1 MDRLPILEC
10 ASERVLRRVDIFS
23 NVAAD
28 RCQFQ
33 PVGACR
39 HHVVGVYRGNGNQ
52 RPERALAAGAH
63 GGFRIHG
70 WPCCDRSRRGV
81 LLVRSFDGAVVLG
94 FGWNLYSV
102 RHGALRDRVGMV
114 RHRIVDERVQRCRR
128 DDDDGHGV
136 SSCGLRVFFPSRRHV
151 RTEDLVNPQASVQAA
166 ALAALCFIP
175 VVAAE
180 PQLLLPLM
188 LSFLVFLMLVRS
200 HRTTLLLIP
209 LPAASVCAPTLV
221 NTVRFAGA
229 GTWRQIFGSVILPS
243 SAHDGHPMIANLSD
257 IVSRAFGVAV
267 SGEIWQYVA
276 AAMLALIVLLAAVS
290 LFLPFVLRVSRMMW
304 VVAIAGLATSLL
316 SAAVVVAVDA
326 DGAVAGSVLPG
337 VSFTMMGLLS
347 CVCMVAGGAVQRFVM
362 LWQRPT
368 GDVEVERNGAS
379 TGIIAGRAARIVLV
393 MLIAASVVASAGFD
407 YVARDHNTVSTSDSG
422 LPIVASDY
430 LAQDEARR
438 VLAVRADSA
447 GSISYNVMR
456 TRRGDLIDS
465 SPAQRVEV
473 AFGRSDDA
481 NKAIAKDC
489 AQLLSNADSDAVADL
504 SELGF
509 GGIYVVRSGEDKA
522 QKEITDQLSSNISA
536 SDGTQNVVSTDA
548 GTYYRLTIQDTA
560 KQHIDRK
567 GYRQAESSVW
577 RQAWLWCM
585 GIVLAAYCLVALPRM
600 RRHGQEEA

>member
-1 MDRLPILEC
+1 MGACHRIGGDRLRMDRLPILEC

-102 RHGALRDRVGMV
+102 RHGALRDRIGMV
-114 RHRIVDERVQRCRR
+114 RHRIVDERVQRC
-128 DDDDGHGV
+128 DV
-136 SSCGLRVFFPSRRHV
+136 TMMTVMVFLPAAFAFSFRAV
-151 RTEDLVNPQASVQAA
+151 GMYRTEDLVNPQASVQAA

-243 SAHDGHPMIANLSD
+243 SAHDGI
-257 IVSRAFGVAV
+257 R
-267 SGEIWQYVA
+267 
-276 AAMLALIVLLAAVS
+276 
-290 LFLPFVLRVSRMMW
+290 
-304 VVAIAGLATSLL
+304 
-316 SAAVVVAVDA
+316 
-326 DGAVAGSVLPG
+326 
-337 VSFTMMGLLS
+337 
-347 CVCMVAGGAVQRFVM
+347 
-362 LWQRPT
+362 
-368 GDVEVERNGAS
+368 
-379 TGIIAGRAARIVLV
+379 
-393 MLIAASVVASAGFD
+393 
-407 YVARDHNTVSTSDSG
+407 
-422 LPIVASDY
+422 
-430 LAQDEARR
+430 
-438 VLAVRADSA
+438 
-447 GSISYNVMR
+447 
-456 TRRGDLIDS
+456 
-465 SPAQRVEV
+465 
-473 AFGRSDDA
+473 
-481 NKAIAKDC
+481 
-489 AQLLSNADSDAVADL
+489 
-504 SELGF
+504 
-509 GGIYVVRSGEDKA
+509 
-522 QKEITDQLSSNISA
+522 
-536 SDGTQNVVSTDA
+536 
-548 GTYYRLTIQDTA
+548 
-560 KQHIDRK
+560 
-567 GYRQAESSVW
+567 
-577 RQAWLWCM
+577 
-585 GIVLAAYCLVALPRM
+585 
-600 RRHGQEEA
+600 

>member
-1 MDRLPILEC
+1 
-10 ASERVLRRVDIFS
+10 
-23 NVAAD
+23 
-28 RCQFQ
+28 
-33 PVGACR
+33 
-39 HHVVGVYRGNGNQ
+39 
-52 RPERALAAGAH
+52 
-63 GGFRIHG
+63 
-70 WPCCDRSRRGV
+70 
-81 LLVRSFDGAVVLG
+81 
-94 FGWNLYSV
+94 
-102 RHGALRDRVGMV
+102 
-114 RHRIVDERVQRCRR
+114 
-128 DDDDGHGV
+128 
-136 SSCGLRVFFPSRRHV
+136 
-151 RTEDLVNPQASVQAA
+151 
-166 ALAALCFIP
+166 
-175 VVAAE
+175 
-180 PQLLLPLM
+180 M

-276 AAMLALIVLLAAVS
+276 VAMLALIVLLAAVS

-368 GDVEVERNGAS
+368 GDVEVERNGDS